1 MPRKITMHPNIID
14 RRAPGLSS
22 VNCLLIEYIYSFNV
36 RGVGLY
42 VDVSSVSAASRLSGA
57 GIGT

>member
-1 MPRKITMHPNIID
+1 MHPNIID